1 MQNEPGAEVVEREF
15 ASGERCAISLINL
28 GEVFYRL
35 ARVQGGQAAAD
46 FWDEALRGV
55 VPLEPIEVTRR
66 RVREAA
72 SLKARYAIAFA
83 DAFAIQLA
91 IERGLPLLTGDPEMV
106 AVERSEPLEILWL
119 PRKRSR

>member
-1 MQNEPGAEVVEREF
+1 MTRVRG
-15 ASGERCAISLINL
+15 GE
-28 GEVFYRL
+28 
-35 ARVQGGQAAAD
+35 AAAG
-46 FWDEALRGV
+46 FWDDALRGV
-55 VPLEPIEVTRR
+55 IPVEPIEVTRR

-72 SLKARYAIAFA
+72 ALKARYAIAFA

-91 IERGLPLLTGDPEMV
+91 IERALPLLTGDPEMV